1 MKSIDWA
8 EINILWIFHK
18 KDARNCREGC
28 GLKKSISYW
37 SFVGK
42 SAFEAMELAKDAGFD
57 GIELTLDGAGDL
69 TMDTTPSQ
77 LKALKDRAE
86 QLGLALPSVASGLYW
101 TYSFTSEDAEEC
113 KCAHDVAVK
122 ELECARTLGADT
134 ILLVP
139 GSVAVEFV
147 PERPVV
153 PYDVAYDRALEE
165 MKKLAPVAEELKVSI
180 GIENVWNQMLLSPLE
195 LRDFIDKVGSPFV
208 GSYFDVGNVMFS
220 GYPEHWIRIL
230 GKRIRKVHLKDYRRS
245 PGGLNCFVDI
255 LSGDVNWREVRR
267 ALDDIGYDGWV
278 TGEMIPQYAQGSD
291 QQIYNTSGAIGR
303 IVEGRL

>member
-1 MKSIDWA
+1 MRSI
-8 EINILWIFHK
+8 HM
-18 KDARNCREGC
+18 ARRRNGEGC
-28 GLKKSISYW
+28 SLKKSISYW

-42 SAFEAMELAKDAGFD
+42 SAFEAMTLAKDAGFD
-57 GIELTLDGAGDL
+57 GIELTLDGSGDL
-69 TMDTTPSQ
+69 TMDTTDAQ
-77 LKALKDRAE
+77 LNALKDWAE
-86 QLGLALPSVASGLYW
+86 RLGLALPSMASGLYW
-101 TYSFTSEDAEEC
+101 TYSFTSEDPDERRR
-113 KCAHDVAVK
+113 AHEVAVR
-122 ELECARTLGADT
+122 ELECARALGADT

-153 PYDVAYDRALEE
+153 PYDMAYDRALEE
-165 MKKLAPVAEELKVSI
+165 MRKLAPVAEKLKVSI

-195 LRDFIDKVGSPFV
+195 LRDFIDKVASPYV
-208 GSYFDVGNVMFS
+208 GSYFDVGNVLSS

-230 GKRIRKVHLKDYRRS
+230 GKRIKKVHLKDYRRN
-245 PGGLNCFVDI
+245 PGGLNGFVDI

-278 TGEMIPQYAQGSD
+278 TGEMIPQYRQGSD

-303 IVEGRL
+303 IVRGEL